1 MAQREWTPWTD
12 EKKQHWLAHKRAQM
26 MAVRDAMKAV
36 HNEDEFQRLIEEQDK
51 DYEEKK
57 VLIENPAYQRVVTS
71 ARRRG
76 RSRGNKYV
84 SLRFV

>member
-1 MAQREWTPWTD
+1 MAQREWKPWTD
-12 EKKQHWLAHKRAQM
+12 EMKQHWLAHKQAQM
-26 MAVRDAMKAV
+26 MAVRDAQRFLLD
-36 HNEDEFQRLIEEQDK
+36 EDKFQRLIEEQDK

-76 RSRGNKYV
+76 RSRGNM
-84 SLRFV
+84 SLRFF